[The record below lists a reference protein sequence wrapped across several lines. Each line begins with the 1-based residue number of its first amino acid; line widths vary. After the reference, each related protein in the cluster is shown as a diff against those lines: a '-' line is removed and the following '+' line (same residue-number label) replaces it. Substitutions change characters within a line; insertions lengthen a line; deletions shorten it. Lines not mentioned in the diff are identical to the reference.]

1 MKLSSGQVAVVT
13 GAASGIGLAL
23 AQAFA
28 ARGLSVVLSDL
39 RTAEV
44 EASAAKVAAEYGV
57 ATLAVTTDV
66 RNPESVEAL
75 AQATIDR
82 FGRVD
87 VVCNNAGVMGPM
99 GPAWELDPAVFRWL
113 LDVAFMGVVHGV
125 QAFVPRMIAGGRPGH
140 ILNTA
145 SMAGLRP
152 SPNITPYGAAKA
164 AVVGFTE
171 SLRVELSTNAPLISA
186 TVLCPGY
193 VPTDMGA
200 SSRQTNPADVVLPPL
215 DPSPNINGIVVGSG
229 MTLEDVSSAA
239 LAGIEADQI
248 HVIVYR
254 GGPYDHDVRAR
265 VQSVLDDLPDEMSY

>member
-1 MKLSSGQVAVVT
+1 MKLESGQVAVVT

-23 AQAFA
+23 AEAFA
-28 ARGLSVVLSDL
+28 ARGMSVVLSDL
-39 RTAEV
+39 RTAEL
-44 EASAAKVAAEYGV
+44 EASAAKVAADYGV
-57 ATLAVTTDV
+57 ETLAVTTDV
-66 RNPESVEAL
+66 RDPAAVEAL

-99 GPAWELDPAVFRWL
+99 GPAWELDAAVYRWL
-113 LDVAFMGVVHGV
+113 MEVAFLGVVHGV

-152 SPNITPYGAAKA
+152 TPSITPYGAAKF

-171 SLRVELSTNAPLISA
+171 SLRVELAMHAPSISA
-186 TVLCPGY
+186 TVLCPGF

-200 SSRQTNPADVVLPPL
+200 SSRQVNPADVVLPPL
-215 DPSPNINGIVVGSG
+215 DPSPSAGGVVVGAG

-239 LAGIEADQI
+239 LAGIEADQV

-254 GGPYDHDVRAR
+254 GGPYDHDIRAR
-265 VQSVLDDLPDEMSY
+265 MQGVLDDLPDYDD

>member
-1 MKLSSGQVAVVT
+1 MKLESGQVAVVT

-23 AQAFA
+23 AEAFA
-28 ARGLSVVLSDL
+28 ARGLSVVLADL
-39 RTAEV
+39 RTSEV
-44 EASAAKVAAEYGV
+44 EASAANVASEHGV

-66 RNPESVEAL
+66 RDPASVEAL

-87 VVCNNAGVMGPM
+87 VVCNNAGVMGPT

-113 LDVAFMGVVHGV
+113 LDVGFMGVVHGV

-145 SMAGLRP
+145 SMTGLRP
-152 SPNITPYGAAKA
+152 TPSVTPYGAAKV

-171 SLRVELSTNAPLISA
+171 SLRLELAMHAPAISA

-193 VPTDMGA
+193 VPTDMGN

-215 DPSPNINGIVVGSG
+215 DQSAANSGIAVGSG

-239 LAGIEADQI
+239 LAGIEADQV

-254 GGPYDHDVRAR
+254 GGPYDHDIRAR
-265 VQSVLDDLPDEMSY
+265 VQSVLDDLPNYGD

>member
-1 MKLSSGQVAVVT
+1 MKLESGQVAVVT

-23 AQAFA
+23 AEAFA
-28 ARGLSVVLSDL
+28 ARGMSVVLSDL
-39 RTAEV
+39 RTAEL
-44 EASAAKVAAEYGV
+44 EASAAKVAADYGV
-57 ATLAVTTDV
+57 DTLAVTTDV
-66 RNPESVEAL
+66 RDPEAVEAL

-99 GPAWELDPAVFRWL
+99 GPSWELDPAVFRWL
-113 LDVAFMGVVHGV
+113 MEVAFLGVVHGV

-152 SPNITPYGAAKA
+152 TPSITPYGAAKF

-171 SLRVELSTNAPLISA
+171 SLRVELAMHAPSISA
-186 TVLCPGY
+186 TVLCPGF

-200 SSRQTNPADVVLPPL
+200 SSRQVNPADVVLPPL
-215 DPSPNINGIVVGSG
+215 DPSPNAGGVAVGAG

-239 LAGIEADQI
+239 LAGIEADQV

-254 GGPYDHDVRAR
+254 GGPYDHDIRAR
-265 VQSVLDDLPDEMSY
+265 VQGVLDDLPDYGD